1 MKRSTPST
9 CPSTR
14 PTHVHA
20 LQRPRRAGFS
30 LVELLIALAIS
41 AALLVAVLS
50 ALVASFR
57 AYQAT
62 TEQASTHV
70 VGRVVMHRMMALVR
84 NSVDFG
90 PLPEDARD
98 RFVLTDQ
105 LLFVDDDGREIQLR
119 LDRAASALLMQVDQG
134 AEQLLLEGVRG
145 PTDETGAPTG
155 AFTLEFENGTKL
167 VRASFDLTVEAD
179 DNASLT
185 LEGDEVVPIRLV
197 GSTAPRRLVW

>member
-1 MKRSTPST
+1 MNRPPRTLVRRAA
-9 CPSTR
+9 TR
-14 PTHVHA
+14 PT
-20 LQRPRRAGFS
+20 RGFS
-30 LVELLIALAIS
+30 IVEMLIALAIS

-70 VGRVVMHRMMALVR
+70 IGRVIMHRMMALVR
-84 NSVDFG
+84 NGVDFG

-98 RFVLTDQ
+98 RFVLTDEFV
-105 LLFVDDDGREIQLR
+105 FVDEDGREIALR
-119 LDRAASALLMQVDQG
+119 LDRATSALLMKVDDA

-145 PTDETGAPTG
+145 PVDETGAALG
-155 AFTLEFENGTKL
+155 AFTLEFEYGTTL
-167 VRASFDLTVEAD
+167 VRASFDLTVDAD
-179 DNASLT
+179 DNASVQ

-197 GSTAPRRLVW
+197 GSTAPRRLTW

>member
-1 MKRSTPST
+1 MMRRTNT
-9 CPSTR
+9 M
-14 PTHVHA
+14 
-20 LQRPRRAGFS
+20 RRARGFS
-30 LVELLIALAIS
+30 LVEMLIALAIS

-70 VGRVVMHRMMALVR
+70 VGRVIMHRMMALVR

-98 RFVLTDQ
+98 RYVVTDEFV
-105 LLFVDDDGREIQLR
+105 FVDEDGREIALR
-119 LDRAASALLMQVDQG
+119 LDRAASALLMQVDD
-134 AEQLLLEGVRG
+134 ASEQLLLEGVRG
-145 PTDETGAPTG
+145 PVDGTGEAVG
-155 AFTLEFENGTKL
+155 AFTLEFENGTTL
-167 VRASFDLTVEAD
+167 VRASFDLTVDAD
-179 DNASLT
+179 DNASVA

-197 GSTAPRRLVW
+197 GSTAPRRLTW